1 MYIGCLF
8 EYSPQEKWPA
18 QVAGPRLSSK
28 QTIFCL
34 GSNRNKLKR
43 DLFRFY
49 FGLFREIIKNKIL
62 VLFRCFETN
71 RNKKSVFRNK
81 PKLKINTVLCNG
93 HGHWSGHDFLFR
105 FEPKRTKLDLGL
117 FRESKKKIQT
127 EQKTAFQMNRNWRL
141 ITSFY
146 VMDMGVDKDMISFIL
161 FGFFS
166 NCLWVFRLKQNTKQA
181 VSILKQNSRNKR
193 LLRIVPKLVSVPVS
207 LISKRNK
214 LRRTP

>member
-117 FRESKKKIQT
+117 FRESKKNSNWTKNGVSNKPKLKINNLLLCNGHGRGNGHDHFYFVRVFFELSLGVSVKAKHETSCFDIKAKQPKQT
-127 EQKTAFQMNRNWRL
+127 SAADSAE
-141 ITSFY
+141 TSFGSSLTY
-146 VMDMGVDKDMISFIL
+146 IE
-161 FGFFS
+161 
-166 NCLWVFRLKQNTKQA
+166 TKQA
-181 VSILKQNSRNKR
+181 S
-193 LLRIVPKLVSVPVS
+193 
-207 LISKRNK
+207 
-214 LRRTP
+214 